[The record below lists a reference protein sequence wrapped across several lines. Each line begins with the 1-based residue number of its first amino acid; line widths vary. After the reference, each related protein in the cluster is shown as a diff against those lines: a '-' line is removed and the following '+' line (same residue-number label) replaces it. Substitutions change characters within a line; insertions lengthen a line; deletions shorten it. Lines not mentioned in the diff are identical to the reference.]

1 MQGRGSIN
9 PVSEVTVSSLPAVG
23 SIVVGTVSSDLVS
36 ETFVPTIY
44 SQYVSLLTT
53 ITSASTSTSSN
64 AQSTPVLIV
73 IGPRGI
79 GWAPYNQEAGPSAV
93 PLPTVPTLRPDE
105 SNLYRHRF
113 NIRGISAVKCLTHS
127 LYYTRKFLRIYWE
140 LNHSQW
146 HSLRSPNHASLIFGV
161 RAATCHYVLRCSS
174 F

>member
-53 ITSASTSTSSN
+53 ITSTSTSSN

-105 SNLYRHRF
+105 SNLCRHRF

-127 LYYTRKFLRIYWE
+127 LYYTRKLLRIYWE